1 MAYCIENRK
10 VLLDLTME
18 EFKKMSPLF
27 ETDIYEVLQI
37 ENCVK
42 NRDSYGGTGPK
53 QVKRQ
58 QREAKKMIGKQKKL
72 AAEWKEANAFIE

>member
-1 MAYCIENRK
+1 
-10 VLLDLTME
+10 
-18 EFKKMSPLF
+18 MSPLF

-42 NRDSYGGTGPK
+42 NRDSYGGTGPE

-58 QREAKKMIGKQKKL
+58 QREAKKIVSRQKNWQQNGKK
-72 AAEWKEANAFIE
+72 